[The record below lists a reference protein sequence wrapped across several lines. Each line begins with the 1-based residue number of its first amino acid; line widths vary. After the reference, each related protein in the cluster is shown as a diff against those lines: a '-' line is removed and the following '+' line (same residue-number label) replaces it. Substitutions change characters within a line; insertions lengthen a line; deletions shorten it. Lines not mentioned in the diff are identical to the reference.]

1 MTVLVNLAAIPITR
15 TQAAGHATKEIPI
28 AKAKNPINTDID
40 NMMMA
45 SEV

>member
-1 MTVLVNLAAIPITR
+1 MAVLVNLAAIPNTR
-15 TQAAGHATKEIPI
+15 TQAARHATKEIPI
-28 AKAKNPINTDID
+28 AKVKNPINTDID